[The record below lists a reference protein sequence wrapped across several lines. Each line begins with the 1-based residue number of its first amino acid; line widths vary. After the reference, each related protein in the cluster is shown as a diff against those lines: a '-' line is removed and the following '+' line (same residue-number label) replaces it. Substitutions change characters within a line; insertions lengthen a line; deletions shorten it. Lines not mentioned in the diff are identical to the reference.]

1 VKSGVKSRA
10 RVTEAATRSSGEKI
24 YRGIGVSPGIAIGPA
39 HIFTR
44 QTQSVDDYRISPD
57 EVEQEIRRFESA
69 IVRSEKDLT
78 KSAGVAREKLGPE
91 SADIFEAQLLML
103 RDEEVYPAVVEC
115 IRRDN
120 CNAAFAVHQTLED
133 YRRRLAASESDYFR
147 ERATDLADISD
158 RIVRHLSRGKFFS
171 KIDRESIVFSE
182 SLSAADIVLFSRR
195 GIRGCVTDFGGA
207 TSHVSI
213 MARALGVPAV
223 VSTHGTSETI
233 QDGDNVVLD
242 GFRGLVVVN
251 PDTETLESYNR
262 RQERYR
268 SVVEEQKKLVDLPAE
283 TLDGERV
290 SLMAN
295 LEFKT
300 ELPLISEHG
309 AEGVGLFR
317 TEMLF
322 LMEGRLSVSEDEQD
336 LEYKRIVEKL
346 GDRVTT
352 FRVLDLGG
360 DKMLPVAHREH
371 NPFLGWRGVRILLD
385 KPELL
390 RPQLRALVRA
400 SAHGPLRILIPMV
413 TSMQEVHRFRNEM
426 DRVMAELSNEG
437 VPFDTEIPLGV
448 MVEVP
453 AVALMAD
460 EYAAEVDFLS
470 LGTNDLTQYTLAVDR
485 GNDLVASIYQELHPA
500 VLRLIKAT
508 VDAGRRHGVPVSLCG
523 EMGANSSFVPIL
535 VGLGLREISASP
547 VYVPEVKRLI
557 RAITASDA
565 QELAAHVLEAKDGH
579 QVLTVLERWLRSH
592 PFDIIHS
599 LGDELTALVNNN
611 SENRQTG

>member
-1 VKSGVKSRA
+1 MTDQGHSP
-10 RVTEAATRSSGEKI
+10 SGERVF
-24 YRGIGVSPGIAIGPA
+24 RGIGVSPGIAIGPA

-44 QTQSVDDYRISPD
+44 QSQSVDDYRISPD
-57 EVEQEIRRFESA
+57 EVDQEIQRFEAA
-69 IVRSEKDLT
+69 IVRSEKDL
-78 KSAGVAREKLGPE
+78 KKIAGVAREKLGRE

-115 IRRDN
+115 IKRDH
-120 CNAAFAVHQTLED
+120 CNAAFAVHGTLED
-133 YRRRLAASESDYFR
+133 YRRRLAASQSDYFR

-171 KIDRESIVFSE
+171 KIDRDSIVFSE

-223 VSTHGTSETI
+223 VSTHGTSESI
-233 QDGDNVVLD
+233 QEGDQVILD
-242 GFRGLVVVN
+242 GFRGQVVVS
-251 PDTETLESYNR
+251 PEAETLKSYHL
-262 RQERYR
+262 RQELYLG
-268 SVVEEQKKLVDLPAE
+268 VVEEQKKLVDLPAE

-290 SLMAN
+290 NLMAN

-300 ELPLISEHG
+300 ELPLVFEHG

-322 LMEGRLSVSEDEQD
+322 LMEGRLSVTEDEQFM
-336 LEYKRIVEKL
+336 EYRRIVERL
-346 GDRVTT
+346 GDKVTT

-390 RPQLRALVRA
+390 KPQLRALVRA
-400 SAHGPLRILIPMV
+400 SAYGPLRILVPMV
-413 TSMQEVHRFRNEM
+413 TGIGEVRRFRQQLSA
-426 DRVMAELSNEG
+426 VMEELSEEG
-437 VPFDTEIPLGV
+437 IAFDEDIPVGV

-460 EYAAEVDFLS
+460 QYAAEVDFLS

-500 VLRLIKAT
+500 VLRLIKST
-508 VDAGRRHGVPVSLCG
+508 IEAGRRHGIPVSLCG
-523 EMGANSSFVPIL
+523 EMGANSSYVPIL

-547 VYVPEVKRLI
+547 VFVPEVKRLI
-557 RAITASDA
+557 RAITMADA
-565 QELAAHVLEAKDGH
+565 RELAEDALEAGDG
-579 QVLTVLERWLRSH
+579 QEVLALLERWLRTH

-599 LGDELTALVNNN
+599 LGDELMALANNH
-611 SENRQTG
+611 SDSAPAS